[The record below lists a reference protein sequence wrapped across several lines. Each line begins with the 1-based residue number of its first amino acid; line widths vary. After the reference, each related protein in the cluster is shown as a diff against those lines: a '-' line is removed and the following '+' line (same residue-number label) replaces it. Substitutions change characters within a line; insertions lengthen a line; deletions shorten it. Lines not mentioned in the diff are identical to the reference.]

1 MSAGSARLNFSVK
14 TLREQWDAAKEQW
27 SDQVS
32 RDFEKN
38 HLAPLEHQSTA
49 AIRAM
54 EKMSDI
60 ISKIRH
66 DCGS

>member
-1 MSAGSARLNFSVK
+1 MSAGSARLTFSQK
-14 TLREQWDAAKEQW
+14 TLRERWDEVKPQW

-60 ISKIRH
+60 LSKIRH
-66 DCGS
+66 DCAS

>member
-1 MSAGSARLNFSVK
+1 MSAGSARLTFSLK
-14 TLREQWDAAKEQW
+14 TLRERWDVSMEQW

-38 HLAPLEHQSTA
+38 HLAPLESQSTA

-54 EKMSDI
+54 EKMSEI
-60 ISKIRH
+60 LSKIRH
-66 DCGS
+66 DCAS

>member
-1 MSAGSARLNFSVK
+1 MSAGSARLTFSLK
-14 TLREQWDAAKEQW
+14 TLRERWDASMEQW

-60 ISKIRH
+60 LSKIRH
-66 DCGS
+66 DCAS

>member
-1 MSAGSARLNFSVK
+1 MSAGSARLTFSLK
-14 TLREQWDAAKEQW
+14 TLRERWDASAEQW
-27 SDQVS
+27 SDNVS

-38 HLAPLEHQSTA
+38 HLAPLDHQSTA

-60 ISKIRH
+60 LSKIRQ

>member
-1 MSAGSARLNFSVK
+1 MSAGSARLTFTLK
-14 TLREQWDAAKEQW
+14 TLRERWEAATEQW

-38 HLAPLEHQSTA
+38 HLVPLEHQSTA

-60 ISKIRH
+60 LSKLRQ
-66 DCGS
+66 DCAS